1 MIGEANMG
9 IKNEF
14 EYTIMDISKELGI
27 SKEKCRQ
34 VLLMAM
40 KKLKNPKYENQ
51 FNEIEDILE
60 LLEKDKV

>member
-1 MIGEANMG
+1 MG
-9 IKNEF
+9 IEEDFEF
-14 EYTIMDISKELGI
+14 TILEISKELGI

-51 FNEIEDILE
+51 LSEVKEILA
-60 LLEKDKV
+60 LLEKDNS

>member
-1 MIGEANMG
+1 MG
-9 IKNEF
+9 IEEDF
-14 EYTIMDISKELGI
+14 EYTILEISQELNI

-51 FNEIEDILE
+51 FTEVKDILD
-60 LLEKDKV
+60 LLKKGN

>member
-1 MIGEANMG
+1 MG
-9 IKNEF
+9 IEEDFEF
-14 EYTIMDISKELGI
+14 TILEISKELNI

-51 FNEIEDILE
+51 LSEVKEILA
-60 LLEKDKV
+60 LLEKDNS